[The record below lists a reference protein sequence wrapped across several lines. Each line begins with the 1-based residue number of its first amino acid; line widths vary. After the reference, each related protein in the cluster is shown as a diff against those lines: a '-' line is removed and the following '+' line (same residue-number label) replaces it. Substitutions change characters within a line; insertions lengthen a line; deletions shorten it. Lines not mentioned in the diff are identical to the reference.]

1 MLDGSQ
7 LQVSLLNLEQF
18 CERTVTVSSFS
29 TSVCESKAL
38 ALESK
43 CILPKTNVLSK
54 VQGSV
59 KDADCSKPEFE
70 EQGEAGWEKHTIPGL
85 KPWQVRFLKTPRV
98 LDRFYKQYLGLVV
111 SVDKEGKTAELRA
124 PRDIMKKAFSDV
136 LSFVTCLREV
146 KIPLSPALVKMY
158 EKEDSVEWV
167 QTTLIDRHETVCHWE
182 VCGDH
187 LLLSGHSSNLSQ
199 MEKMFK
205 SAFTEVKFN
214 IKPEEMGVL
223 KSLKWTSFKKQQT
236 RPNCPSP
243 VFFHSGDSII
253 IVDTPSNVSRVRLA
267 LQQVLH
273 EVSQCVQEDSIPNL
287 KPCQAKVLNIPRA
300 LEFFYK
306 KYPGLEISVD
316 EDTRTAEVRAPGYI
330 MTKALYDV
338 LYFVALVREVK
349 IPLSPALVN
358 MYEKEDSVEWV
369 QTTLIDKH
377 CRVCHWEVCGDHL
390 LLCGQSSDLP
400 QLEKMFKSAF
410 TEVKVKMH
418 PAEADAMQSPK
429 WTSFVETQN
438 RLNCPVP
445 VFFPSGDS
453 IIVVDTPSN
462 ISKAQLALRQFL
474 DEISHE
480 IEQEAISNL
489 TPSQMKVLSIPS
501 ALDVLY
507 KHYPGLEVSVDEERK
522 TAEVRAPGDIMVR
535 ALYDLLSFVTCL
547 REVKIPLTPALV
559 KMYEKEDSIEWI
571 QTTLINKHHRVC
583 HWELCGDHLILCGQ
597 SSDLPQLEQVF
608 KSAFTEVEVDR
619 SQQVTGVMGS
629 LKWLSFVER
638 QNRPNFPAP
647 LFLPVGHNIII
658 VDTPSN
664 VNKTQTAL
672 RRYIDENSSKTDFC
686 AEASS
691 PGI

>member
-1 MLDGSQ
+1 MQNLWWRRVATCWMEASCKY
-7 LQVSLLNLEQF
+7 LCWTLNSSAKEMS
-18 CERTVTVSSFS
+18 VSSFS

-54 VQGSV
+54 VQGSI

-70 EQGEAGWEKHTIPGL
+70 EQGEVGREKHTIPNL

-111 SVDKEGKTAELRA
+111 SVDKERKTAELRV

-167 QTTLIDRHETVCHWE
+167 QTTLIDRHEMVCHWE

-205 SAFTEVKFN
+205 SAFTEVKVN

-223 KSLKWTSFKKQQT
+223 KSLKWTSLKKQQT

-267 LQQVLH
+267 LQQLLH

-287 KPCQAKVLNIPRA
+287 KPCQVKVLNIPRA

-306 KYPGLEISVD
+306 KYPGLKISVD
-316 EDTRTAEVRAPGYI
+316 EDTRTAEVRAPEYI
-330 MTKALYDV
+330 MTRAFSDV
-338 LYFVALVREVK
+338 
-349 IPLSPALVN
+349 
-358 MYEKEDSVEWV
+358 
-369 QTTLIDKH
+369 
-377 CRVCHWEVCGDHL
+377 
-390 LLCGQSSDLP
+390 
-400 QLEKMFKSAF
+400 
-410 TEVKVKMH
+410 
-418 PAEADAMQSPK
+418 
-429 WTSFVETQN
+429 
-438 RLNCPVP
+438 
-445 VFFPSGDS
+445 
-453 IIVVDTPSN
+453 
-462 ISKAQLALRQFL
+462 
-474 DEISHE
+474 
-480 IEQEAISNL
+480 
-489 TPSQMKVLSIPS
+489 
-501 ALDVLY
+501 
-507 KHYPGLEVSVDEERK
+507 
-522 TAEVRAPGDIMVR
+522 
-535 ALYDLLSFVTCL
+535 LSFVTCL
-547 REVKIPLTPALV
+547 REVKIPLSPALV
-559 KMYEKEDSIEWI
+559 KMYEKEDSVKWI

-629 LKWLSFVER
+629 LKWLSFCRKTKPTKFSSSLVSSSGAQHHHCRHTIQCE
-638 QNRPNFPAP
+638 Q
-647 LFLPVGHNIII
+647 
-658 VDTPSN
+658 DTNGS
-664 VNKTQTAL
+664 
-672 RRYIDENSSKTDFC
+672 
-686 AEASS
+686 
-691 PGI
+691 